1 MKSIAEIADEYAV
14 NVESMK
20 RQRDA
25 LYERMQAEPQAE
37 VRFRLYR
44 SINSISKAIGD
55 SQYAIAVMRGGYPWL
70 SRGRKRST
78 TRQHGS
84 RRGWPT

>member
-1 MKSIAEIADEYAV
+1 MKTIAEIADEYAA
-14 NVESMK
+14 NVEAMK

-55 SQYAIAVMRGGYPWL
+55 SQYAIAVMRGDI
-70 SRGRKRST
+70 RG
-78 TRQHGS
+78 
-84 RRGWPT
+84 

>member
-1 MKSIAEIADEYAV
+1 MKTIAEIADEYAA

-25 LYERMQAEPQAE
+25 LYERMQAEPKAE
-37 VRFRLYR
+37 VRFRLYL

-55 SQYAIAVMRGGYPWL
+55 SQYAIGVMRDDI
-70 SRGRKRST
+70 RS
-78 TRQHGS
+78 
-84 RRGWPT
+84 

>member
-1 MKSIAEIADEYAV
+1 MKTIAEIADEYAA

-20 RQRDA
+20 RQRAA

-44 SINSISKAIGD
+44 SINSISKSIGD
-55 SQYAIAVMRGGYPWL
+55 SQYAIAVMRGDI
-70 SRGRKRST
+70 RG
-78 TRQHGS
+78 
-84 RRGWPT
+84 